1 MRVRLTVPTPPG
13 FVYKRT
19 LNSHGW
25 CRLMPFHVDQ
35 RERLHGVVARAEGG
49 ALAYRL
55 ARRSGCIVVATAG
68 SVTDADRRLLRD
80 TTRRVLNLD
89 LDLSGFHGRVRH
101 IDGVQWIAATDSGRF
116 LRSASLF
123 EDVVKLILTTNCSWA
138 FTTQMVRAMVDCY
151 GEATADG
158 TRAFPGAAAIAKAG
172 AKRLRQ
178 WVRAGYRAPLLARLA
193 RQVADGSTD
202 PDAWEHDTRDPLELR
217 RELLQLPG
225 VGPYVAENV
234 LRFLGRPAGLG
245 LDSWLRAKYARVYH
259 GGRRVTDRTIARRYA
274 KLGPWG
280 GLALWCEM
288 TRDWFETDDPE
299 ARCSA
304 LQ

>member
-13 FVYKRT
+13 FVYERT

-25 CRLMPFHVDQ
+25 CRLLPFHVDQ
-35 RERLHGVVARAEGG
+35 RERLHGVVARPEGG

-55 ARRSGCIVVATAG
+55 APYRGCIVVATAG
-68 SVTDADRRLLRD
+68 PVTDADRRLLRD

-101 IDGVQWIAATDSGRF
+101 IDGMQWIAATDSGRF

-138 FTTQMVRAMVDCY
+138 FTTQMVRAMVNCY
-151 GEATADG
+151 GEATAEG
-158 TRAFPGAAAIAKAG
+158 TRAFPEAAAIAKAG

-178 WVRAGYRAPLLARLA
+178 RVRAGYRAPLLARLA

-288 TRDWFETDDPE
+288 TRDWFEADDPA
-299 ARCSA
+299 AR

>member
-1 MRVRLTVPTPPG
+1 VQVRLTVPTPPG

-25 CRLMPFHVDQ
+25 CSLLPFHVDE
-35 RERLHGVVARAEGG
+35 RERLHGVVARPRGG

-55 ARRSGCIVVATAG
+55 APRSTCVAVATARPV
-68 SVTDADRRLLRD
+68 SDADRRLLRS

-89 LDLSGFHGRVRH
+89 LDLSGFHRRVSG
-101 IDGVQWIAATDSGRF
+101 IDGMQWMAATDSGRF

-123 EDVVKLILTTNCSWA
+123 EDLVKLVLTTNCSWA
-138 FTTQMVRAMVDCY
+138 FTTKMVRAMVQGY
-151 GEATADG
+151 GAATAEG
-158 TRAFPGAAAIAKAG
+158 TRAFPGAAAIAVAG
-172 AKRLRQ
+172 AKELRQ
-178 WVRAGYRAPLLARLA
+178 RVRAGYRAPHLARLA
-193 RQVADGSTD
+193 RQVAEGSTR
-202 PDAWEHDTRDPLELR
+202 PDEWEQDTRDPQELR
-217 RELLQLPG
+217 RDLLTLPG

-274 KLGPWG
+274 KLGAWG

-288 TRDWFETDDPE
+288 TRDWFEADGDAT
-299 ARCSA
+299 
-304 LQ
+304 

>member
-1 MRVRLTVPTPPG
+1 MRVRVTVQTPPG

-19 LNSHGW
+19 LSSHGW
-25 CRLMPFHVDQ
+25 RGLPPFHVDR
-35 RERLHGVVARAEGG
+35 RERLHGVVTRPEGG

-55 ARRSGCIVVATAG
+55 APRSGCIAVATV
-68 SVTDADRRLLRD
+68 SPVIDADRRLLRE
-80 TTRRVLNLD
+80 TTRRVLGLD
-89 LDLSGFHGRVRH
+89 LDLSGFHDRVRQ
-101 IDGVQWIAATDSGRF
+101 IDGMQWIAATGSGRF

-123 EDVVKLILTTNCSWA
+123 EDLVKLVLTTNCSWA

-151 GEATADG
+151 GEATPEG

-172 AKRLRQ
+172 AKGLRQ
-178 WVRAGYRAPLLARLA
+178 RIHAGYRAPLVAHLAQ
-193 RQVADGSTD
+193 QVTDGSTD
-202 PDAWEHDTRDPLELR
+202 PDAWEHDTREPLELR
-217 RELLQLPG
+217 RELLKLPG
-225 VGPYVAENV
+225 VGPYVAENL
-234 LRFLGRPAGLG
+234 LRFLGRPAGLA

-280 GLALWCEM
+280 SLALWCEM
-288 TRDWFETDDPE
+288 TRDWFEADDPD
-299 ARCSA
+299 ARCRA

>member
-13 FVYKRT
+13 FVYTRT

-25 CRLMPFHVDQ
+25 CGLLPFHVDE
-35 RERLHGVVARAEGG
+35 RERLHGVVARPERG

-55 ARRSGCIVVATAG
+55 APRSGCVAVATARPV
-68 SVTDADRRLLRD
+68 SDADRRLLRS

-89 LDLSGFHGRVRH
+89 LDLSGFHAQVSH
-101 IDGVQWIAATDSGRF
+101 VDGMQWIAATDSGRL
-116 LRSASLF
+116 LRCASLF
-123 EDVVKLILTTNCSWA
+123 EDVVKLILTTHCSWA
-138 FTTQMVRAMVDCY
+138 FTTRMVRAMVDCY
-151 GEATADG
+151 GAATPEG
-158 TRAFPGAAAIAKAG
+158 TRAFPDARAIAAAG
-172 AKRLRQ
+172 AQQLRQ
-178 WVRAGYRAPLLARLA
+178 RVRAGYRAPLVARLA
-193 RQVADGSTD
+193 RQVADGSTE
-202 PDAWEHDTRDPLELR
+202 PDAWEHDTRDPQELR
-217 RELLQLPG
+217 RELLTLPG

-274 KLGPWG
+274 KLGAWG

-288 TRDWFETDDPE
+288 TRDWFEADDPE